1 MPLLD
6 PTSWTPRGTGIYIGI
21 TGIAGSPA
29 RLVVSGSFMKHPLV
43 GKPHLAAGLAA
54 LLCAAPARGQ
64 LAEGC
69 CAPVMVHGSESTAL
83 TPARHDFRIWIEP
96 ESRVFGWRQSY
107 PAAAREAFAAWDAVQ
122 LPVSF
127 TFVEDSSEA
136 NLLVYWRRRINHQ
149 LRGRSTWWTTA
160 GIGYV
165 RGEIEIVVA
174 PMDGQRSDHSLVRGI
189 AMHEIGHLLGLHHVS
204 EPWSVMARTVRVS
217 DLSRQDIQRVRALY
231 LPMTASQ

>member
-1 MPLLD
+1 
-6 PTSWTPRGTGIYIGI
+6 
-21 TGIAGSPA
+21 
-29 RLVVSGSFMKHPLV
+29 MKHRV
-43 GKPHLAAGLAA
+43 VKPHIVAALAV
-54 LLCAAPARGQ
+54 LLCAPPARAQ
-64 LAEGC
+64 LQQGC

-83 TPARHDFRIWIEP
+83 PPARHDFRIWIEP
-96 ESRVFGWRQSY
+96 ESRVFGWKRSY
-107 PAAAREAFAAWDAVQ
+107 PAAAREAFAAWDALQ

-127 TFVEDSSEA
+127 AFVEDSSEA
-136 NLLVYWRRRINHQ
+136 NLLVYWRRRLDRQ

-174 PMDGQRSDHSLVRGI
+174 SMDGQGSDHALVRGI
-189 AMHEIGHLLGLHHVS
+189 ATHEVGHLLGLHHAN